1 MLLGLPL
8 VAAVTLVS
16 QAPSR
21 PQSRPVAP
29 PPQHP
34 PASLPAGA
42 TATRADQPPVI
53 DGRDD
58 DAVWREARPITGF
71 EEWRPSEGGSPKLPT
86 EAKIAYDAGN
96 LYVFVRAFD
105 PHPDS
110 IITVLARRD
119 YFTPSDM
126 IWLFLDSY
134 HDRRTGYE
142 FGVNPSGVKLDA
154 QIYNDGNEDF
164 AWDAVWD
171 VATRRDSLGWT
182 AEFRIPLSQ
191 LRYGRQRQHTFG
203 LIIDRDLYRYA
214 QRVSWPLLRQS
225 KAGFV
230 SQFGEVPGF
239 DDLEAPRRLE
249 AAPYMVTKNVSEFTA
264 AGIGRSQ
271 DVTIG
276 GDLKYRV
283 ASNLTLD
290 ATINPDFGQVE
301 ADPAVL
307 NLTAF
312 ETFFREQRPFFVQGA
327 GIFRYDVNC
336 TAVNDCNTGEGLVY
350 SRRIGRAPELAG
362 TYNDTPS
369 PAFTRIMG
377 AAKVTGRLPGGL
389 TIGALD
395 AVTEHVAGVGDTTI
409 EPTSNY
415 AVVRLR
421 QDLRGGESS
430 IGAIV
435 TAVNRDNDLF
445 TTQHLRHSAYVGG
458 MDFRHRFPGGRY
470 EISGAVDL
478 SRVAGTDSAIA
489 LTQRDAA
496 HYYQRPDALRYDPT
510 RTSLSGDDESM
521 QFGKV
526 GGAHLLFQTGYERR
540 SPGFEINDL
549 GYLQRADQ
557 QTWSTWVGYFDRH
570 QRRLYQRFQWN
581 FNWWQYWTTAGLP
594 EERAFNTNTHTTF
607 RNTWSFHMGSTFGQ
621 LGETYCYSCSRGGP
635 AVRQD
640 PYIAPWAGLNGD
652 DRKAI
657 VPYFW
662 VNYWRGDGGR
672 SHSINLM
679 PEIDFK
685 LASRI
690 TAALIPNYTRATN
703 EVQPLGPVIDTT
715 TKLTRYVF
723 AHLEQKQL
731 GVTMRVTYPFTANA
745 TLQVY
750 AQPFVSKGTYS
761 NVRQLSDTTPRAA
774 AFASRYN
781 RDTVAADNP
790 GGFNY
795 KQFRSNVVFRW
806 EYRPGSTLFVVWS
819 QGRQNS
825 AGAEGVQGFRGDLSD
840 LFDLRPDNSFLVKL
854 SYWIN
859 R

>member
-8 VAAVTLVS
+8 LAAVTLAS
-16 QAPSR
+16 QSPNSR
-21 PQSRPVAP
+21 PQGHPADP
-29 PPQHP
+29 PLP
-34 PASLPAGA
+34 PTSV
-42 TATRADQPPVI
+42 TATRAAEPPVI

-58 DAVWREARPITGF
+58 DAVWREARPVTGF
-71 EEWRPSEGGSPKLPT
+71 EEWRPSEGGPPKLPT

-203 LIIDRDLYRYA
+203 LTIDRDLYRYS
-214 QRVSWPLLRQS
+214 QRVSWPLFRQS

-249 AAPYMVTKNVSEFTA
+249 AAPYLVTKNVSEFTPT
-264 AGIGRSQ
+264 GLGRTQ
-271 DVTIG
+271 DVALG

-290 ATINPDFGQVE
+290 ATVNPDFGQVE
-301 ADPAVL
+301 ADPGVL

-327 GIFRYDVNC
+327 GIFRFDVNC
-336 TAVNDCNTGEGLVY
+336 TAVNDCGTGEGLVY
-350 SRRIGRAPELAG
+350 SRRIGRPPEVG
-362 TYNDTPS
+362 TYADSTS
-369 PAFTRIMG
+369 PVFTRILG
-377 AAKVTGRLPGGL
+377 AGKLTGRLPSGM
-389 TIGALD
+389 TIGVLD
-395 AVTEHVAGVGDTTI
+395 AVTQHVTGVRGATI
-409 EPTSNY
+409 EPTTNY
-415 AVVRLR
+415 GVVRLR

-435 TAVNRDNDLF
+435 TAVNRDNDAF
-445 TTQHLRHSAYVGG
+445 TSPSLRHSAYVGA
-458 MDFRHRFPGGRY
+458 MDVRHRFPGGRY
-470 EISGAVDL
+470 EVSGSLDL
-478 SRVAGTDSAIA
+478 SRVAGSTQAIA
-489 LTQRDAA
+489 ATQRDAV
-496 HYYQRPDALRYDPT
+496 HYYQRPDAGLPFDST
-510 RTSLSGDDESM
+510 RTSLSGDDESL

-526 GGAHLLFQTGYERR
+526 GGAHVLFQTGYERR

-557 QTWSTWVGYFDRH
+557 QTWSTWVGFFDRK
-570 QRRLYQRFQWN
+570 RRALTQRFQWN
-581 FNWWQYWTTAGLP
+581 FNWWQYWTSAGLP
-594 EERAFNTNTHTTF
+594 EERAFNTNAHTTF
-607 RNTWSFHMGSTFGQ
+607 NNTWSLHFGGTLGQ
-621 LGETYCYSCSRGGP
+621 LGETYCYSCARGGP

-640 PYIAPWAGLNGD
+640 PYFAPWAGVIGD

-672 SHSINLM
+672 SRSINLS
-679 PEIDFK
+679 PELDFK
-685 LASRI
+685 VASRV
-690 TAALIPNYTRATN
+690 TASIAPSYTRATN
-703 EVQPLGPVIDTT
+703 DVQPRGPDTT
-715 TKLTRYVF
+715 QAPHYLF

-731 GVTMRVTYPFTANA
+731 ALTMRFTYPFTANA
-745 TLQVY
+745 SLQVY
-750 AQPFVSKGTYS
+750 AQPFISKGTYS
-761 NVRQLSDTTPRAA
+761 NMQELDTARAA
-774 AFASRYN
+774 DFASRYQ
-781 RDTVAADNP
+781 RYTADTAVSNHP

-819 QGRQNS
+819 QGRHES
-825 AGAEGVQGFRGDLSD
+825 AGAEGTRGFRGDLGD
-840 LFDLRPDNSFLVKL
+840 LFNQWPDNTFLVKL

>member
-8 VAAVTLVS
+8 LAVVTLSS
-16 QAPSR
+16 QS
-21 PQSRPVAP
+21 QDP
-29 PPQHP
+29 PPPPPPP
-34 PASLPAGA
+34 PAPASRVI
-42 TATRADQPPVI
+42 ATRAAQPPVI

-58 DAVWREARPITGF
+58 DAVWREAQPITGF
-71 EEWRPSEGGSPKLPT
+71 QEWRPSEGGPPKLPT
-86 EAKIAYDAGN
+86 EARIAYDAAN
-96 LYVFVRAFD
+96 MYVFVRAFD

-110 IITVLARRD
+110 IITVRARRD

-154 QIYNDGNEDF
+154 QVYNDGNEDF

-171 VATRRDSLGWT
+171 VATRVDSLGWT

-191 LRYGRQRQHTFG
+191 LRYGPQKHHTFG
-203 LIIDRDLYRYA
+203 LIIDRDLYRYS

-230 SQFGEVPGF
+230 SQFGDVDGF

-249 AAPYMVTKNVSEFTA
+249 AAPYVVTKNVSQFTPT
-264 AGIGRSQ
+264 GIGRTQ
-271 DVTIG
+271 DVAAG
-276 GDLKYRV
+276 GDVKYRV

-290 ATINPDFGQVE
+290 ATLNPDFGQVE

-307 NLTAF
+307 NLSAF
-312 ETFFREQRPFFVQGA
+312 ETFFTEQRPFFVA
-327 GIFRYDVNC
+327 GRGLFQFDVNC
-336 TAVNDCNTGEGLVY
+336 SQVNCNSEGLVY

-362 TYNDTPS
+362 TYSDTTS
-369 PAFTRIMG
+369 PAFTRILG
-377 AAKVTGRLPGGL
+377 AGKLTGRLPGGM
-389 TIGALD
+389 TIGVLD
-395 AVTEHVAGVGDTTI
+395 AVTQHVTGVGGVTI
-409 EPTSNY
+409 EPTTNY
-415 AVVRLR
+415 GVLRLR

-430 IGAIV
+430 IGGIV
-435 TAVNRDNDLF
+435 TAVNRDNDSF
-445 TTQHLRHSAYVGG
+445 TAPYLRRSAYVGAT
-458 MDFRHRFPGGRY
+458 DFRHRFRGGRF
-470 EISGAVDL
+470 EISGSLDL
-478 SRVAGTDSAIA
+478 SRMTGSASAIA
-489 LTQRDAA
+489 ATQRDAV
-496 HYYQRPDALRYDPT
+496 HYYQRPDAGLRYDPT
-510 RTSLSGDDESM
+510 RTSLSGDAEELQVS
-521 QFGKV
+521 KV
-526 GGAHLLFQTGYERR
+526 GGAHLLGQTSYQRR
-540 SPGFEINDL
+540 SAGFEINDL

-557 QTWSTWVGYFDRH
+557 QSWNTWVGYFDRH
-570 QRRLYQRFQWN
+570 QRALYQRFQWN

-607 RNTWSFHMGSTFGQ
+607 NNTWSFHTGFTLGQ
-621 LGETYCYSCSRGGP
+621 LGETYCYDCARGGP

-640 PYIAPWAGLNGD
+640 PYFAPWAGLNGD

-662 VNYWRGDGGR
+662 VNYWQGDGGR
-672 SHSINLM
+672 SHSLVLM
-679 PEIDFK
+679 PEVDFK

-690 TAALIPNYTRATN
+690 TAALIPEYRRKTN
-703 EVQPLGPVIDTT
+703 DIQPRDPVTDPAGRVTHS
-715 TKLTRYVF
+715 VF
-723 AHLEQKQL
+723 SHLEQKQL
-731 GVTMRVTYPFTANA
+731 GVTMRVTYPFNA
-745 TLQVY
+745 STSLQVY

-761 NVRQLSDTTPRAA
+761 NLQELSGTPRAA
-774 AFASRYN
+774 DYASRYK
-781 RDTVAADNP
+781 RYTDST
-790 GGFNY
+790 GTYSTGFNF

-819 QGRQNS
+819 QGRTAS
-825 AGAEGVQGFRGDLSD
+825 SSVEGTRGLGGESRD
-840 LFDLRPDNSFLVKL
+840 LFNLRPDNGFLVKL

>member
-8 VAAVTLVS
+8 LAAVTLAS
-16 QAPSR
+16 QSQDP
-21 PQSRPVAP
+21 PPPAP
-29 PPQHP
+29 PA
-34 PASLPAGA
+34 PASRVI
-42 TATRADQPPVI
+42 ATRAAQPPVI

-58 DAVWREARPITGF
+58 DAVWREAPPITGF
-71 EEWRPSEGGSPKLPT
+71 QEWRPSEGGPPKLPT
-86 EAKIAYDAGN
+86 EARIAYDAAN
-96 LYVFVRAFD
+96 MYVFVRAFD

-110 IITVLARRD
+110 IITVRARRD

-154 QIYNDGNEDF
+154 QVYNDGNEDF

-171 VATRRDSLGWT
+171 VATRVDSLGWT

-191 LRYGRQRQHTFG
+191 LRYGPQKQHTFA
-203 LIIDRDLYRYA
+203 LIIDRDLYRYS

-230 SQFGEVPGF
+230 SQFGDVDGF

-249 AAPYMVTKNVSEFTA
+249 AAPYVVTKNVSEFTPT
-264 AGIGRSQ
+264 GIGRTQ
-271 DVTIG
+271 DLAMG
-276 GDLKYRV
+276 GDVKYRV

-290 ATINPDFGQVE
+290 ATVNPDFGQVE

-312 ETFFREQRPFFVQGA
+312 ESFFKEQRPFFVQGA

-350 SRRIGRAPELAG
+350 SRRIGRAPELAN
-362 TYNDTPS
+362 TYNDTTS
-369 PAFTRIMG
+369 AAFTRILG
-377 AAKVTGRLPGGL
+377 AGKLTGRLPGGL
-389 TIGALD
+389 TLGVLD
-395 AVTEHVAGVGDTTI
+395 AVTQHVTGVGGATI

-415 AVVRLR
+415 GVVRLR

-435 TAVNRDNDLF
+435 TAVNRDNDAF
-445 TTQHLRHSAYVGG
+445 TSSYLRHSAYVGA
-458 MDFRHRFPGGRY
+458 MDFRHRFTGGRY
-470 EISGAVDL
+470 EISGSLDL
-478 SRVAGTDSAIA
+478 SRVAGSDSAIA

-510 RTSLSGDDESM
+510 RTSLSGDDESL

-526 GGAHLLFQTGYERR
+526 GGAHVLFQTGYERR
-540 SPGFEINDL
+540 SAGFEINDL

-557 QTWSTWVGYFDRH
+557 QAWSTWVGFFDRK
-570 QRRLYQRFQWN
+570 RRGLTQRFQWN
-581 FNWWQYWTTAGLP
+581 FNWWQYWTAAGLP

-607 RNTWSFHMGSTFGQ
+607 NNTWSFHVGGTLGQ

-672 SHSINLM
+672 SHSLNLM
-679 PEIDFK
+679 PEVDFK
-685 LASRI
+685 LASRV
-690 TAALIPNYTRATN
+690 TAAIIPNYTRTSN
-703 EVQPLGPVIDTT
+703 EVQPLGPATDTT
-715 TKLTRYVF
+715 IVPHVTRYVF

-731 GVTMRVTYPFTANA
+731 GVTIRFTYPFTASA

-761 NVRQLSDTTPRAA
+761 NVHQLSATPRAA
-774 AFASRYN
+774 DFASRYVP
-781 RDTVAADNP
+781 DTVVADNP

-819 QGRQNS
+819 QGRQAS
-825 AGAEGVQGFRGDLSD
+825 AGAEGTRGFGGELND
-840 LFDLRPDNSFLVKL
+840 LFDLRPDNGFLVKL

>member
-1 MLLGLPL
+1 MPLGLPL
-8 VAAVTLVS
+8 FAAVTLVA
-16 QAPSR
+16 QTPD
-21 PQSRPVAP
+21 P
-29 PPQHP
+29 PPP
-34 PASLPAGA
+34 PLPEPPPRPPVSRVVAV
-42 TATRADQPPVI
+42 RAAQAPVI

-58 DAVWREARPITGF
+58 DPVWRDARPITEF
-71 EEWRPSEGGSPKLPT
+71 QEWRPGEGGPPRLPT
-86 EAKIAYDAGN
+86 EAKVAYDAGN

-126 IWLFLDSY
+126 IWVFLDSY

-154 QIYNDGNEDF
+154 QVYNDGNEDF

-171 VATRRDSLGWT
+171 VATRVDSLGWT

-203 LIIDRDLYRYA
+203 LMVDRDIYRYS
-214 QRVSWPLLRQS
+214 QRVSWPLFRQS

-230 SQFGEVPGF
+230 SQYGEVAGF

-249 AAPYMVTKNVSEFTA
+249 ASPYLVTKNVSQISA
-264 AGIGRSQ
+264 NILGRTQ
-271 DVTIG
+271 DVTLG
-276 GDLKYRV
+276 GDMKYRV

-290 ATINPDFGQVE
+290 ATFNPDFGQVE
-301 ADPAVL
+301 ADPGVL

-327 GIFRYDVNC
+327 GIFRFDVNC
-336 TAVNDCNTGEGLVY
+336 TAVNDCSTGEGLVY
-350 SRRIGRAPELAG
+350 SRRIGRAPQLAG
-362 TYNDTPS
+362 TYNDTTS
-369 PAFTRIMG
+369 AAFTRIIG
-377 AAKVTGRLPGGL
+377 AGKLTGRTPGGL
-389 TIGALD
+389 AIGALE
-395 AVTEHVAGVGDTTI
+395 AVTEHVTGIDGKTI
-409 EPTSNY
+409 EPLSNY
-415 AVVRLR
+415 GVLRLR
-421 QDLRGGESS
+421 QDLRGGESNV
-430 IGAIV
+430 GAIV
-435 TAVNRDNDLF
+435 TAVNRDNDSPSAAY
-445 TTQHLRHSAYVGG
+445 LRHNAYVAAV
-458 MDFRHRFPGGRY
+458 DFRHRFTGQVFELWG
-470 EISGAVDL
+470 SLHA
-478 SRVAGTDSAIA
+478 SRVAGTAQAIA
-489 LTQRDAA
+489 ATQQDAV
-496 HYYQRPDALRYDPT
+496 HYYQRPDAFRYDPT
-510 RTSLSGDDESM
+510 RTSLSGNAQEL

-526 GGAHLLFQTGYERR
+526 GGAHVLFQTGYQRR
-540 SPGFEINDL
+540 SAGYEINDL

-557 QTWSTWVGYFDRH
+557 QTWSTWVGFFDRH
-570 QRRLYQRFQWN
+570 TRALYQRFQWN
-581 FNWWQYWTTAGLP
+581 FNWWQYWTAAGLP

-607 RNTWSFHMGSTFGQ
+607 LNTWSFHFGGTIGQ
-621 LGETYCYSCSRGGP
+621 LGETYCYSCARGGP
-635 AVRQD
+635 AVRQE
-640 PYIAPWAGLNGD
+640 PYFAPWAGLNGD
-652 DRKAI
+652 DRKAM

-672 SHSINLM
+672 SHNISLM
-679 PEIDFK
+679 PEVDFK

-690 TAALIPNYTRATN
+690 TAAIIPNYTRATYD
-703 EVQPLGPVIDTT
+703 VQPLDPVTDASGNIVRS
-715 TKLTRYVF
+715 LF

-731 GVTMRVTYPFTANA
+731 GVTMRFTYPFNAN
-745 TLQVY
+745 TSLQVY
-750 AQPFVSKGTYS
+750 AQPFVSKGAYS
-761 NVRQLSDTTPRAA
+761 NIQKLSPTPRAA
-774 AFASRYN
+774 DYASRYLPDN
-781 RDTVAADNP
+781 ISADNP

-825 AGAEGVQGFRGDLSD
+825 SSVEGTRSFGGDFRD
-840 LFDLRPDNSFLVKL
+840 LFTLWPNNSFLVKL